1 MISGIKMK
9 AKRGGIMLN
18 NFLKNANRDY
28 PKCLSKMVG
37 FCLNGLQDTRRVQP
51 IVKKLPFLLLL
62 CSVELFAD
70 ALKLPPQANDDYAS
84 VIVGTS
90 PSTTGSLITNDLYC
104 TIVTIN
110 GSTTSSYG
118 FLTNTG
124 GAYTYTMYT
133 NSANSALAAGQ
144 VVTDIFTYSC
154 ANTVGQSASARLIV
168 QVTGNPPTSTDPS
181 GPSGPSGPVAVP
193 VPVAVDNYVT
203 VQSNLVTTTSIIN
216 PSDGTTTVKGN
227 ISNATVTGNV
237 STNVQNGKFFYLN
250 SSTSSQYGYLVF
262 KQDGSYTY
270 TVYSNAPAIMALTTG
285 QVVTDFF
292 SYTTADQYGQTA
304 SAKLN
309 VTIIGNQVDA
319 NGNTVFN
326 NNPFDNVDVEPNNNF
341 AQATP
346 LNSARNIKGSLY
358 SPGDKDWYFLRSY
371 GNEIITVN
379 VCPQGSSCFGQ
390 KNWELYVFDGDKL
403 TAAME
408 ADSYVFSHWLNTTGT
423 TTDLSGTALQ
433 WSLPGSSGHMYLAYS
448 GGVYNS
454 ALIGILD
461 PCFNPST
468 SLDIGVGTGKR
479 NLFIAVSSPLMG
491 NNGTG
496 KPAGKCGV
504 DTPILQRAGQS
515 VSGLDFLQS
524 PMLYTTTEEYISVFP
539 YNSGQYTINVTG
551 TGLNPLLENMALAG
565 SATYNMDTGVLNIPK
580 IRIVDKLYGANL
592 KLQIQPT
599 NGMNTNLKF
608 DLLNIQE
615 LGFGVVADA
624 FQATYNT
631 VNQQLTIPRVSTDK
645 EGKNAYAVIL
655 QYHPEAGGNFAWLEA
670 IKITPIQ

>member
-1 MISGIKMK
+1 
-9 AKRGGIMLN
+9 MLN
-18 NFLKNANRDY
+18 NFLRNANRDC
-28 PKCLSKMVG
+28 PKCLGKMVG
-37 FCLNGLQDTRRVQP
+37 FCLNGRQDTRRVHP
-51 IVKKLPFLLLL
+51 MLKKLPLLLLL
-62 CSVELFAD
+62 CSFELFAD

-84 VIVGTS
+84 VIVGTR
-90 PSTTGSLITNDLYC
+90 PSAAGSLITNDLYC
-104 TIVTIN
+104 TIVTMN

-124 GAYTYTMYT
+124 GAYTYTLYT
-133 NSANSALAAGQ
+133 NSTNSALTAGQ

-181 GPSGPSGPVAVP
+181 SPSGPSGPVAAP
-193 VPVAVDNYVT
+193 IPVAIDDYVT
-203 VQSNLVTTTSIIN
+203 VLSNLVTTSTT
-216 PSDGTTTVKGN
+216 GTAVIGN
-227 ISNATVTGNV
+227 AKVTGNV
-237 STNVQNGKFFYLN
+237 SANDQNGKFFTLN
-250 SSTSSQYGYLVF
+250 SSPSSQYGYVVF
-262 KQDGSYTY
+262 NFDGSYTY
-270 TVYSNAPAIMALTTG
+270 TVYSNAPTIMALTTG
-285 QVVTDFF
+285 QVVTDSF
-292 SYTTADQYGQTA
+292 SYTTVDQYGQTA
-304 SAKLN
+304 TAKLN

-326 NNPFDNVDVEPNNNF
+326 NNPFDNVDVEPNNSS

-358 SPGDKDWYFLRSY
+358 SLGDKDWYFLPSY

-403 TAAME
+403 AADPTIE
-408 ADSYVFSHWLNTTGT
+408 SNTYALRHWLDPTGST
-423 TTDLSGTALQ
+423 KDLSGQDLQ
-433 WSLPGSSGHMYLAYS
+433 VLLDRQWALPGISDQMYLAYYA
-448 GGVYNS
+448 GKYDG

-461 PCFNPST
+461 PCFNLST

-479 NLFIAVSSPLMG
+479 NLFIAISSPLMG
-491 NNGTG
+491 NNSTS
-496 KPAGKCGV
+496 KCGIG
-504 DTPILQRAGQS
+504 TPILQRAGQS
-515 VSGLDFLQS
+515 VPGKDAQGFK
-524 PMLYTTTEEYISVFP
+524 LYTTTEEYISVFP
-539 YNSGQYTINVTG
+539 YNSGQYTINITG
-551 TGLNPLLENMALAG
+551 TGLNPLLSNMALAG
-565 SATYNMDTGVLNIPK
+565 SATYNMNTGVLNIPK
-580 IRIVDKLYGANL
+580 IRIMNKLYGANL
-592 KLQIQPT
+592 ILQNQPVGTT
-599 NGMNTNLKF
+599 NSNLKF
-608 DLLNIQE
+608 NLLSIPE

-670 IKITPIQ
+670 IKITQIQ

>member
-1 MISGIKMK
+1 
-9 AKRGGIMLN
+9 MLN
-18 NFLKNANRDY
+18 NFLNNANRDC

-37 FCLNGLQDTRRVQP
+37 MCLNGRQDTRRVQP
-51 IVKKLPFLLLL
+51 MLKNLPLLLLL
-62 CSVELFAD
+62 CSFELFAD

-90 PSTTGSLITNDLYC
+90 PSVTGSLITNDLYC

-118 FLTNTG
+118 FLTNSG
-124 GAYTYTMYT
+124 GAYTYTLYT
-133 NSANSALAAGQ
+133 NSTNSALAAGQ

-193 VPVAVDNYVT
+193 VPVAVDNYAT
-203 VQSNLVTTTSIIN
+203 VLSNLITTTFN
-216 PSDGTTTVKGN
+216 VTDGTTKGN
-227 ISNATVTGNV
+227 INNATVTGNV

-250 SSTSSQYGYLVF
+250 SSPSSQYGYLVF
-262 KQDGSYTY
+262 NQDGSYTY

-285 QVVTDFF
+285 QVVSDFF

-304 SAKLN
+304 TAKIN
-309 VTIIGNQVDA
+309 VTIIGNQIDA

-326 NNPFDNVDVEPNNNF
+326 NNPFDNVDVEPNNSS
-341 AQATP
+341 AHPTP

-358 SPGDKDWYFLRSY
+358 SPGDKDWYLLHSD

-379 VCPQGSSCFGQ
+379 VCPQGSSCYGQ
-390 KNWELYVFDGDKL
+390 KNWELYVFDSAKL

-408 ADSYVFSHWLNTTGT
+408 ADTYVLRHWLKDTGSIY
-423 TTDLSGTALQ
+423 DFSGAARLSALPSTADGYVI
-433 WSLPGSSGHMYLAYS
+433 SDHMYLAYYR
-448 GGVYNS
+448 GLYDS
-454 ALIGILD
+454 ALVGILD
-461 PCFNPST
+461 PCFNSST
-468 SLDIGVGTGKR
+468 SLDIGVGTSAR
-479 NLFIAVSSPLMG
+479 DYFIAVSSPLMG
-491 NNGTG
+491 NNSTS
-496 KPAGKCGV
+496 KCGIG
-504 DTPILQRAGQS
+504 TPILQRVGQS
-515 VSGLDFLQS
+515 VLGLTASTPGLLQV
-524 PMLYTTTEEYISVFP
+524 PQLYTTTEEYISVFP
-539 YNSGQYTINVTG
+539 YNSGQYTINITS
-551 TGLNPLLENMALAG
+551 TGLNPLLSNMALAG
-565 SATYNMDTGVLNIPK
+565 SATYNMNTGVLNIPK

-592 KLQIQPT
+592 TLQ
-599 NGMNTNLKF
+599 NSANSNLKF

-615 LGFGVVADA
+615 LGFGVVTDA
-624 FQATYNT
+624 FQATYNP
-631 VNQQLTIPRVSTDK
+631 VNQQLIIPRVSTVLTDIA
-645 EGKNAYAVIL
+645 GINTYNAYAVIL

>member
-1 MISGIKMK
+1 MIPKITLN

-18 NFLKNANRDY
+18 NFLKNANRDC
-28 PKCLSKMVG
+28 PKCLGKMVG
-37 FCLNGLQDTRRVQP
+37 FCLNGRQRTRRVHSML
-51 IVKKLPFLLLL
+51 KKLPFLLLL

-90 PSTTGSLITNDLYC
+90 PSATGSLITNDLYC
-104 TIVTIN
+104 TIVTVN

-124 GAYTYTMYT
+124 GAYTYTLYT
-133 NSANSALAAGQ
+133 NSTNSALTAGQ

-168 QVTGNPPTSTDPS
+168 QVTGNPPTST

-203 VQSNLVTTTSIIN
+203 VQSNLVTTS
-216 PSDGTTTVKGN
+216 TTGN
-227 ISNATVTGNV
+227 VVVGNATVTGNV

-250 SSTSSQYGYLVF
+250 SSPSSQYGYLVF
-262 KQDGSYTY
+262 NQDGSYTY
-270 TVYSNAPAIMALTTG
+270 TVYNNAPAIVALTTG
-285 QVVTDFF
+285 QVVSDFF

-304 SAKLN
+304 TAKIN

-326 NNPFDNVDVEPNNNF
+326 NNPFDNVDVEPNNIF
-341 AQATP
+341 AHATP
-346 LNSARNIKGSLY
+346 LNSSRNIKGSLY
-358 SPGDKDWYFLRSY
+358 SPGDKDWYFLRSD

-379 VCPQGSSCFGQ
+379 VCPQGSSCYGQ
-390 KNWELYVFDGDKL
+390 KNWELYVFDSAKL
-403 TAAME
+403 TAAIE
-408 ADSYVFSHWLNTTGT
+408 ADTYVLRHWLDATGSIY
-423 TTDLSGTALQ
+423 DFSSVARLSALPSTADGYGV
-433 WSLPGSSGHMYLAYS
+433 SDHMYLTYYR
-448 GGVYNS
+448 GVYDS

-491 NNGTG
+491 NNSTS
-496 KPAGKCGV
+496 KCGIG
-504 DTPILQRAGQS
+504 TPILQRAGQS
-515 VSGLDFLQS
+515 VPGKDARTPPAF
-524 PMLYTTTEEYISVFP
+524 MLYTTTEEYISVFP
-539 YNSGQYTINVTG
+539 YNSGQYTINITG
-551 TGLNPLLENMALAG
+551 TGLNPLLEKMALAG

-580 IRIVDKLYGANL
+580 IRIVDKLYGANM
-592 KLQIQPT
+592 KLQNQPA
-599 NGMNTNLKF
+599 GSANTNLKF
-608 DLLNIQE
+608 DLINIQE

-624 FQATYNT
+624 FQATYNP
-631 VNQQLTIPRVSTDK
+631 VNQQLIIPRVSTDK
-645 EGKNAYAVIL
+645 EGINAYAVIL

-670 IKITPIQ
+670 IKITQIQ

>member
-1 MISGIKMK
+1 
-9 AKRGGIMLN
+9 MLN
-18 NFLKNANRDY
+18 NFLRNANRDC

-37 FCLNGLQDTRRVQP
+37 MCLNGRQDTRRVQP
-51 IVKKLPFLLLL
+51 IVKKLPFLLLF
-62 CSVELFAD
+62 CSFELFAD

-90 PSTTGSLITNDLYC
+90 PSSTGSLITNDLYC

-124 GAYTYTMYT
+124 GAYTYTLYT
-133 NSANSALAAGQ
+133 NSTNSALTAGQ

-181 GPSGPSGPVAVP
+181 SPSGPSGPVAAP
-193 VPVAVDNYVT
+193 IPVAIDDYVT
-203 VQSNLVTTTSIIN
+203 VLSNLVTTSTT
-216 PSDGTTTVKGN
+216 GTAVIGN
-227 ISNATVTGNV
+227 AKVAGNV

-262 KQDGSYTY
+262 NQDGSYTY
-270 TVYSNAPAIMALTTG
+270 TVYNNAPAIVALTTG
-285 QVVTDFF
+285 QVVSDFF

-304 SAKLN
+304 SAKIN

-326 NNPFDNVDVEPNNNF
+326 NNPFDNVDIEPNNSF

-346 LNSARNIKGSLY
+346 LNSGRNIEGSLY
-358 SPGDKDWYFLRSY
+358 SVGDKDWYRLHSD
-371 GNEIITVN
+371 GNEIITIN
-379 VCPQGSSCFGQ
+379 VCPQGSGCFGQ
-390 KNWELYVFDGDKL
+390 KSWELYVFDGSDPKL
-403 TAAME
+403 MAAKE
-408 ADSYVFSHWLNTTGT
+408 AYRYVFSHWLDDTGS

-433 WSLPGSSGHMYLAYS
+433 WPLTASSDHMYLAYEN
-448 GGVYNS
+448 GVFNS
-454 ALIGILD
+454 ALIGIVD
-461 PCFNPST
+461 PCFNTST
-468 SLDIGVGTGKR
+468 SLNIGAAAGAR
-479 NLFIAVSSPLMG
+479 DYFIAVSSTLMG
-491 NNGTG
+491 NDGTG
-496 KPAGKCGV
+496 KPANKCGV
-504 DTPILQRAGQS
+504 NSSILLRDGRSVIGKDASTPPA
-515 VSGLDFLQS
+515 FK
-524 PMLYTTTEEYISVFP
+524 LYKTTEEYISAFP

-551 TGLNPLLENMALAG
+551 TGLNPLLSTMALAA
-565 SATYNMDTGVLNIPK
+565 SATFNMDTGVLNIPK

-592 KLQIQPT
+592 ILQNQPAGT
-599 NGMNTNLKF
+599 ANSNLKF
-608 DLLNIQE
+608 NLLSTPE